1 MAGLVPGIHVFN
13 AVPIFKTWMAGT
25 SPAMTSRGNVMSD
38 LIKSTR
44 DGAVATITIDRPGDG
59 NVLTLDML
67 RALTATIRTAAAS
80 DAKVI
85 ALRSTGAD
93 FCRGRESKGG
103 PANPTALVMRDQ
115 VLQPI
120 LDVYAALNDA
130 PQPTVCAVQGAA
142 LGFGCAMA
150 TACDVTIAADN
161 ATFKLPEMTHNL
173 PPTLAISA
181 LMPKVPRK
189 ALAWMVYAMPE
200 LDAQTA
206 LQIGIVSAVVPLA
219 KLEDALAETL
229 KTMTARS
236 PAALVAVKDYL
247 RSAPMMEPRGAAA
260 YGAALLSGVLTS
272 AEH

>member
-1 MAGLVPGIHVFN
+1 MMT
-13 AVPIFKTWMAGT
+13 AVYADRQRKWGA
-25 SPAMTSRGNVMSD
+25 RRMSD
-38 LIKSTR
+38 LIRSSR
-44 DGAVATITIDRPGDG
+44 DNAVAIITINRAAEG

-67 RALTATIRTAAAS
+67 RALTAAIKAAAAS

-85 ALRSTGAD
+85 ALRSAGAD
-93 FCRGRESKGG
+93 FCRGREPNGG
-103 PANPTALVMRDQ
+103 PANPTALAMRDQ

-120 LDVYAALNDA
+120 LDVYAALNGA

-200 LDAQTA
+200 IDAHAA

-219 KLEDALAETL
+219 KLQDAMAETL

-236 PAALVAVKDYL
+236 PAALNAVKEYL

-260 YGAALLSGVLTS
+260 YGVALLSGVMTS
-272 AEH
+272 AGR

>member
-1 MAGLVPGIHVFN
+1 MMT
-13 AVPIFKTWMAGT
+13 AVYADRQRKWGA
-25 SPAMTSRGNVMSD
+25 RRMSD
-38 LIKSTR
+38 LIRSSR
-44 DGAVATITIDRPGDG
+44 DNAVATVTIDRAAEG

-67 RALTATIRTAAAS
+67 RALTAAIKSAAAS

-85 ALRSTGAD
+85 VLRSTGAD
-93 FCRGRESKGG
+93 FCRGRDPKGG
-103 PANPTALVMRDQ
+103 PVNPTALVMRGQ

-200 LDAQTA
+200 LDAKTA
-206 LQIGIVSAVVPLA
+206 LQVGIVSAVAPLA
-219 KLEDALAETL
+219 KLDDAMAETL
-229 KTMTARS
+229 KAMTARS
-236 PAALVAVKDYL
+236 PAALNAVKEYL

-260 YGAALLSGVLTS
+260 YGVALLSGVLAS
-272 AEH
+272 AGR